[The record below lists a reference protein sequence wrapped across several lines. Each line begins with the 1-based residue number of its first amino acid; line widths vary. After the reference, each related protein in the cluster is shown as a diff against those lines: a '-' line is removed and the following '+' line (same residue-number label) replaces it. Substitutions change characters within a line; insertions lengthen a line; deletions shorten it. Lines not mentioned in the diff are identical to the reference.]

1 MLKRDEKYMDKLSV
15 EDDSTQLKQLLDSEF
30 CQKIRMGDEWKN
42 KNIIR
47 VCELDTWLNDIL
59 N

>member
-30 CQKIRMGDEWKN
+30 CQKIRMGDE
-42 KNIIR
+42 
-47 VCELDTWLNDIL
+47 
-59 N
+59 